1 MKNRNE
7 STTNARQTLDDMGQ
21 MAASLFGLL
30 LDGRGPLRN
39 QASQKMDLLLQR
51 LPFVTRDDFAAL
63 HGLLQQVRLEQEAI
77 KARLAALEG
86 KTVKGAKA
94 ARAKNPVNEK
104 LKKIHPQQKK
114 SSAPRNKT
122 GGGKR

>member
-1 MKNRNE
+1 MKERKE
-7 STTNARQTLDDMGQ
+7 RATNAGQMLEDMGQ
-21 MAASLFGLL
+21 VAASVLGLL

-39 QASQKMDLLLQR
+39 QAQQKMDLLLQR

-63 HGLLQQVRLEQEAI
+63 HGLLQQARLEQEAL
-77 KARLAALEG
+77 KERLAALEG
-86 KTVKGAKA
+86 KAVKGASA

-104 LKKIHPQQKK
+104 LKKIRPQQKN

>member
-7 STTNARQTLDDMGQ
+7 STMNASQMLEDMGQ
-21 MAASLFGLL
+21 VAASLLGLL
-30 LDGRGPLRN
+30 LDGRGPLRT
-39 QASQKMDLLLQR
+39 QAGQKMDLLLQR

-63 HGLLQQVRLEQEAI
+63 HGMLQQARLEQEAL

-86 KTVKGAKA
+86 KTVKGATA
-94 ARAKNPVNEK
+94 VRAKNPVNEK
-104 LKKIHPQQKK
+104 LKKIRPQQKK

>member
-7 STTNARQTLDDMGQ
+7 STMNASQMLEDMGQ
-21 MAASLFGLL
+21 VAASLLGLL
-30 LDGRGPLRN
+30 LDGRGPLRT
-39 QASQKMDLLLQR
+39 QAGQKMDLLLQR

-63 HGLLQQVRLEQEAI
+63 HGMLQQARLEQEAL
-77 KARLAALEG
+77 KVRLAALEG
-86 KTVKGAKA
+86 KTVKGATA
-94 ARAKNPVNEK
+94 VRAKNPVNEK
-104 LKKIHPQQKK
+104 LKKIRPQQKK